1 MIDTKRKLNEVL
13 LAEAKLYHKKW
24 YYDLPIRMTE
34 QQVLYQHAKYLRK
47 AEYAMNTHSLTR
59 HWHLLKLLRIQTR
72 YGISIPL
79 NVVEEGFEIVHLG
92 SVIINGK
99 TRIGKYCRVHPG
111 VCIGANHDKAPV
123 IGEHVYIGPG
133 AKVFGDV
140 EIADGVQIGANAVVS
155 KSCMTK
161 GATLV
166 GVPAA
171 DIHR

>member
-1 MIDTKRKLNEVL
+1 M
-13 LAEAKLYHKKW
+13 
-24 YYDLPIRMTE
+24 
-34 QQVLYQHAKYLRK
+34 
-47 AEYAMNTHSLTR
+47 
-59 HWHLLKLLRIQTR
+59 
-72 YGISIPL
+72 
-79 NVVEEGFEIVHLG
+79 
-92 SVIINGK
+92 
-99 TRIGKYCRVHPG
+99 HPG

-133 AKVFGDV
+133 AKVFGDI